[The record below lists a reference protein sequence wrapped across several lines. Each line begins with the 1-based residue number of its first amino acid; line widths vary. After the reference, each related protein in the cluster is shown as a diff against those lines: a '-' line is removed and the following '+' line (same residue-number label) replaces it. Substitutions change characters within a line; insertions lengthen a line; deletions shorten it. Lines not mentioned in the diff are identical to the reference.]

1 LKNEYWRITSRSNS
15 SGIKSGTKPAP
26 IGIWK
31 FVFVEVG
38 MIKKLLWLVILVLIT
53 ACSVFVVDGG
63 LDDTL
68 LTPTATATVCVDC
81 TAVPTVVETT
91 EVPIEITPSQEVNET
106 EIPTEAPI
114 ESITPD
120 VTASVTEAPT
130 LTVTA
135 TELPTATGTS
145 IPTVQPTA
153 TATLAPTA
161 TATVAPTATAT
172 LAPTATAT
180 ITQTATAVPPT
191 ATATI
196 KPMTFEVQATTPV
209 YMVNFAHPT
218 DGCKWQGVAGQVFD
232 DAGKPLIN
240 YIVKITGT
248 YNGATVSSMGLT
260 GMVSGTPYGP
270 ASYEIVLGKTAISSV
285 DLLTIQLFDPSGKV
299 LTEPLTFSTSADC
312 SKNLVIINYKEK

>member
-1 LKNEYWRITSRSNS
+1 
-15 SGIKSGTKPAP
+15 
-26 IGIWK
+26 
-31 FVFVEVG
+31 
-38 MIKKLLWLVILVLIT
+38 MIKKMLWLVILVLIT

-63 LDDTL
+63 LDDPL
-68 LTPTATATVCVDC
+68 LTPTATATVCVNC

-91 EVPIEITPSQEVNET
+91 EVPIEITPSQEVTET
-106 EIPTEAPI
+106 EIPTEAPT
-114 ESITPD
+114 EITTPV

-153 TATLAPTA
+153 TATAVPTA
-161 TATVAPTATAT
+161 TATM
-172 LAPTATAT
+172 
-180 ITQTATAVPPT
+180 TQTATAVPPT

-196 KPMTFEVQATTPV
+196 KPMTFAVQATTPV
-209 YMVNFAHPT
+209 YMVNFVHT
-218 DGCKWQGVAGQVFD
+218 TEGCKWQGVAGQVFD
-232 DAGKPLIN
+232 DTGKPLVN

-248 YNGATVSSMGLT
+248 YNGTTVSSMGLT

-270 ASYEIVLGKTAISSV
+270 ASFEIVLGKTAISSV

-299 LTEPLTFSTSADC
+299 LTDPLTFSTSADC
-312 SKNLVIINYKEK
+312 SKNLVIINFKEK